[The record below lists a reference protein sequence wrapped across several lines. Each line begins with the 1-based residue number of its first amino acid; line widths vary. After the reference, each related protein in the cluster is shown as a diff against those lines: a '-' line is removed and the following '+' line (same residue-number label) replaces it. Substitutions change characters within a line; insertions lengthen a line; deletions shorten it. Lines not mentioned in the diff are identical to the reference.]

1 MINMPRTISEMVE
14 KGRRKLQIKA
24 PTMSANWD
32 AAKTRMKTSY
42 GALPFGP
49 STKAAFGAGVD
60 AGRHRAP
67 DIEKWARNWQ
77 AAVTR

>member
-1 MINMPRTISEMVE
+1 MINMVRSMAEMVE
-14 KGRRKLQIKA
+14 KGRRNLQRKA
-24 PTMSANWD
+24 PDMSAHWD

-49 STKAAFGAGVD
+49 STKAAYGAGVD

-77 AAVTR
+77 AGVTR